1 MWHRWILGSSFFASR
16 FFFGIGIAWV
26 WAFSSLIWPLSPF
39 TSCLWVSWYSY
50 YATAL
55 FLLWCYLPLFIVPLL
70 CLWVE
75 VPAMPVLC
83 VILSYIAQYSCWV
96 SSYNILG
103 FPDPFYSFGC
113 PRPIPSFLLIPLF
126 RLLRLV
132 FCFLL
137 FLMIPMGL
145 LLHSLGFSWPV
156 CFLWSHF
163 VILWARGSLFLLFG
177 LNGFFTL
184 LLFFLHP
191 FLYCWAFSVIG
202 PFCQN
207 GHQQWVRFFLHP
219 LFYFCFC
226 FCFFFLI
233 S

>member
-1 MWHRWILGSSFFASR
+1 M
-16 FFFGIGIAWV
+16 
-26 WAFSSLIWPLSPF
+26 
-39 TSCLWVSWYSY
+39 
-50 YATAL
+50 
-55 FLLWCYLPLFIVPLL
+55 
-70 CLWVE
+70 
-75 VPAMPVLC
+75 
-83 VILSYIAQYSCWV
+83 
-96 SSYNILG
+96 G
-103 FPDPFYSFGC
+103 FPNPFYSFGC
-113 PRPIPSFLLIPLF
+113 PRPIPSFLLLTFLWAFVKSFRLPSPITTSFTFGFIGLLNQADLLIPLF

-132 FCFLL
+132 FAFFL

-145 LLHSLGFSWPV
+145 LLHSLRFSWPV

-163 VILWARGSLFLLFG
+163 VILWARGPLFLLFG

-226 FCFFFLI
+226 FCFFFFNFI
-233 S
+233 KQFYEN